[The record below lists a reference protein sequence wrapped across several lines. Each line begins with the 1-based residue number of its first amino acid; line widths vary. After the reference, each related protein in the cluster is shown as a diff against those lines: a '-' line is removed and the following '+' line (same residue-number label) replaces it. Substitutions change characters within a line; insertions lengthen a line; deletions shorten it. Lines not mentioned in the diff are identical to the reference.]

1 MDLRDEII
9 ARVQAL
15 SPELQR
21 QVLQFV
27 TSLASSGRKDS
38 TALVLLSLG
47 GSLDPT
53 SAREMREAIEE
64 GCEQVD
70 ADQW

>member
-1 MDLRDEII
+1 MDVRDEIV
-9 ARVQAL
+9 ARVEAL
-15 SPELQR
+15 SPELQQ

-27 TSLASSGRKDS
+27 TSLASSGTKDR
-38 TALVLLSLG
+38 TALVLRSLA